1 MAVSLKTN
9 KFIYAGII
17 CLLLITKSRRNSTS
31 MHYKLKNEWIHIC
44 WYKLF
49 ASIYFSSY
57 HYYTYMWTGG
67 YVSAG
72 TASDGN
78 GSLTIRQP
86 PDSWWISWL
95 TVLIPLA
102 GDHKLGGWRLETRW
116 LADINQP
123 PGQCEPATWR
133 EWNSQRAK
141 VNPVVESKLAEDI
154 YGIPVLHVLSNH
166 MSYLALW
173 FSYLKR

>member
-1 MAVSLKTN
+1 
-9 KFIYAGII
+9 
-17 CLLLITKSRRNSTS
+17 
-31 MHYKLKNEWIHIC
+31 
-44 WYKLF
+44 
-49 ASIYFSSY
+49 
-57 HYYTYMWTGG
+57 MWTGG

-116 LADINQP
+116 LANIKQP

-154 YGIPVLHVLSNH
+154 YGIPVLHVLKHWSLK
-166 MSYLALW
+166 SYVINRGLSRISKAKAVMVCEVVFKKLP
-173 FSYLKR
+173 SHSGSLKGNLHLVDHKRERWQERSRDLKETSLFIG

>member
-1 MAVSLKTN
+1 
-9 KFIYAGII
+9 
-17 CLLLITKSRRNSTS
+17 
-31 MHYKLKNEWIHIC
+31 
-44 WYKLF
+44 
-49 ASIYFSSY
+49 
-57 HYYTYMWTGG
+57 MWTGG

-154 YGIPVLHVLSNH
+154 YGIPVCQTRIWKPIRICKYGNDFYDIFPVFAKTGTVLWRHSRICKYRNAVIKIFPVFEIAK
-166 MSYLALW
+166 LVVFELENT
-173 FSYLKR
+173 FLP